1 MLCRFGLKPDEGYRG
16 DNLEELGEYGP
27 YVQSKRVEI
36 HRSFAH
42 ELVKRGR
49 AFPCFCEMASGK
61 EEILKRI
68 PNGFLYA
75 FDQDDFAIEKSD
87 ERLKVIASNYT
98 IIRSNFAN
106 MERELAKLGVDKVDG
121 ILFDLGV
128 SSVQIDQADRGFSF
142 HQDARLDMRMDTTQA
157 FSAYNLVNEY
167 DYSNLVRVLR
177 DYGEEKFASSIAK
190 NIIKAREKKPV
201 ETTFELVD
209 IIKKS
214 MPMKAKR
221 DSHPARRSF
230 QAIRVEVN
238 RELEVLEEGLEQA
251 IKILNKNGR
260 LCVISF
266 QSLEDRIVK
275 QIFKHYSREWMGE
288 PGGSDTYKGI
298 VGFDYN
304 KPLLELMV
312 KKPIVASEEEIRIN
326 PPSRSAKLRIARR
339 INK

>member
-1 MLCRFGLKPDEGYRG
+1 MYHKSVLLDECIENLNIKEDGIYVDATLGYAG
-16 DNLEELGEYGP
+16 H
-27 YVQSKRVEI
+27 S
-36 HRSFAH
+36 S
-42 ELVKRGR
+42 
-49 AFPCFCEMASGK
+49 
-61 EEILKRI
+61 EILKRI
-68 PNGFLYA
+68 SKGHLYG
-75 FDQDDFAIEKSD
+75 FDQDDFAIEKSE
-87 ERLKVIASNYT
+87 ERLKGISNNYT

-209 IIKKS
+209 IIKNS

-275 QIFKHYSREWMGE
+275 SKFKSVSEVPDSMKMLPFIPEEYLPKYRVIS
-288 PGGSDTYKGI
+288 KGI
-298 VGFDYN
+298 VATDSE
-304 KPLLELMV
+304 LEVNSRAHSARLRV
-312 KKPIVASEEEIRIN
+312 LERI
-326 PPSRSAKLRIARR
+326 
-339 INK
+339 

>member
-1 MLCRFGLKPDEGYRG
+1 MYHKSVLLDECIENLNIKEDGIYVDATLGYAG
-16 DNLEELGEYGP
+16 H
-27 YVQSKRVEI
+27 S
-36 HRSFAH
+36 S
-42 ELVKRGR
+42 
-49 AFPCFCEMASGK
+49 
-61 EEILKRI
+61 EILKRI
-68 PNGFLYA
+68 PRGHLYG
-75 FDQDDFAIEKSD
+75 FDQDDFAIEKSE
-87 ERLKVIASNYT
+87 ERLKGISNNYT

-209 IIKKS
+209 IIKNS

-275 QIFKHYSREWMGE
+275 SKFKSVSEVPDSMKTLPFIPEEYLPKYRVIS
-288 PGGSDTYKGI
+288 KGI
-298 VGFDYN
+298 VATDSE
-304 KPLLELMV
+304 LEVNSRAHSARLRV
-312 KKPIVASEEEIRIN
+312 LERI
-326 PPSRSAKLRIARR
+326 
-339 INK
+339 

>member
-1 MLCRFGLKPDEGYRG
+1 MYHKSVLLDECIENLNIKEDGIYVDATLGYAG
-16 DNLEELGEYGP
+16 H
-27 YVQSKRVEI
+27 S
-36 HRSFAH
+36 S
-42 ELVKRGR
+42 
-49 AFPCFCEMASGK
+49 
-61 EEILKRI
+61 EILKRI
-68 PNGFLYA
+68 PKGHLYG
-75 FDQDDFAIEKSD
+75 FDQDDFAIEKSE
-87 ERLKVIASNYT
+87 ERLSGISSNYT

-106 MERELAKLGVDKVDG
+106 MERELVKLGVDKVDG

-190 NIIKAREKKPV
+190 NIIKAREKKPI

-209 IIKKS
+209 IIKNS

-275 QIFKHYSREWMGE
+275 NKFRSVSEVPDSMKKLPFVPEEYLPKYRIIS
-288 PGGSDTYKGI
+288 KGI
-298 VGFDYN
+298 VATDSE
-304 KPLLELMV
+304 LEV
-312 KKPIVASEEEIRIN
+312 N
-326 PPSRSAKLRIARR
+326 SRAHSARLRVLEKI
-339 INK
+339 